1 MVMPTSEHRAKND
14 GEELNPPV
22 ICQVREGRF
31 PRAKKTHRQP
41 SRTYAYINESIAGMS
56 ANRGRVRRPDNVPT
70 VLLQA
75 RVSPDIRDEVSAAA
89 AASGVS
95 LAFYLES
102 LLKRDL
108 AESGRLPIFEIRPQ
122 LEELPID
129 QVA

>member
-1 MVMPTSEHRAKND
+1 MSAANLRGLM
-14 GEELNPPV
+14 
-22 ICQVREGRF
+22 
-31 PRAKKTHRQP
+31 KTHR
-41 SRTYAYINESIAGMS
+41 RTLATYAYINASITDMS
-56 ANRGRVRRPDNVPT
+56 ANRGRARRPDNVPT